1 MKVICIGH
9 IAYDITFPV
18 SRVPEENTKI
28 RTTHHVEC
36 GGGPMRNAA
45 LPLAFWHSNVELCGM
60 IGNDYQGEQ
69 IINELKHLGIGTKYI
84 VKRNDIPTDQAV
96 ILAATNGT
104 RTIVTSVKPKE
115 HPLIKIS
122 ENFDGILIDGEE
134 YQTSQQV
141 LKNNKTALSIIDA
154 GKYNSEVISLAH
166 KVNVVAC
173 SKEFA
178 EKFSQEKID
187 PSNMEQ
193 LKNIHRKLENEFKS
207 IVIITLEEYGSF
219 TKIGNEYKLIP
230 SMKVN
235 TVDSSEAGD
244 IFHGALLYFML
255 MNYSL
260 EDSIKLSNICGAL
273 ATTRLGNKDFNFPLT
288 KILKYGGVNDII

>member
-9 IAYDITFPV
+9 IAYDLTFPV
-18 SRVPEENTKI
+18 SRIPEENTKI

-45 LPLAFWHSNVELCGM
+45 LPLAFWHSNFELCGM

-193 LKNIHRKLENEFKS
+193 LKNIHRKLENEFKN

-235 TVDSSEAGD
+235 TVDSSGAGD

>member
-9 IAYDITFPV
+9 IAYDLTFPV

-36 GGGPMRNAA
+36 GGGPMRNAS

-166 KVNVVAC
+166 KVKVVAC

-187 PSNMEQ
+187 PSNLEQ
-193 LKNIHRKLENEFKS
+193 LKNIHLKLENEFKN

-235 TVDSSEAGD
+235 TVDSSGAGD

-255 MNYSL
+255 TNYSL

>member
-9 IAYDITFPV
+9 IAYDLTFPV

-166 KVNVVAC
+166 
-173 SKEFA
+173 
-178 EKFSQEKID
+178 
-187 PSNMEQ
+187 
-193 LKNIHRKLENEFKS
+193 
-207 IVIITLEEYGSF
+207 
-219 TKIGNEYKLIP
+219 
-230 SMKVN
+230 
-235 TVDSSEAGD
+235 
-244 IFHGALLYFML
+244 
-255 MNYSL
+255 
-260 EDSIKLSNICGAL
+260 
-273 ATTRLGNKDFNFPLT
+273 
-288 KILKYGGVNDII
+288 

>member
-1 MKVICIGH
+1 
-9 IAYDITFPV
+9 
-18 SRVPEENTKI
+18 
-28 RTTHHVEC
+28 
-36 GGGPMRNAA
+36 MRNAA

-193 LKNIHRKLENEFKS
+193 LKNIHLKLENEFKN

-235 TVDSSEAGD
+235 TVDSSGAGD

>member
-9 IAYDITFPV
+9 IAYDLTFPV

-193 LKNIHRKLENEFKS
+193 LKNIHRKLENEFKN

-219 TKIGNEYKLIP
+219 TRIGKEYKLIP

-235 TVDSSEAGD
+235 TVDSSGAGD

>member
-45 LPLAFWHSNVELCGM
+45 LPLAFWYSNVELCGM

-193 LKNIHRKLENEFKS
+193 LKNIHRKLENEFKN

-235 TVDSSEAGD
+235 TVDSSGAGD

>member
-9 IAYDITFPV
+9 IAYDLTFPV
-18 SRVPEENTKI
+18 SRIPEENTKI
-28 RTTHHVEC
+28 RTTHHIEC

-45 LPLAFWHSNVELCGM
+45 LPLACWHSNVELCGM

-96 ILAATNGT
+96 ILATTNGT

-187 PSNMEQ
+187 PSNLEQ
-193 LKNIHRKLENEFKS
+193 LKNIHRKLENEFKN

-235 TVDSSEAGD
+235 TVDSSGAGD

>member
-9 IAYDITFPV
+9 IAYDLTFPV

-166 KVNVVAC
+166 KVKVVAC

-193 LKNIHRKLENEFKS
+193 LKNIHRKLENEFKN

-235 TVDSSEAGD
+235 TVDSSGAGD
-244 IFHGALLYFML
+244 IFHGSLLYFML

-273 ATTRLGNKDFNFPLT
+273 ATTRLGNKDFNFSLT

>member
-193 LKNIHRKLENEFKS
+193 LKNIHRKLENEFKN

-235 TVDSSEAGD
+235 TVDSSGAGD

-273 ATTRLGNKDFNFPLT
+273 ATRRLGNKDFYFPLT
-288 KILKYGGVNDII
+288 KILNYGGVNDII

>member
-36 GGGPMRNAA
+36 GGGPMRNTA

-193 LKNIHRKLENEFKS
+193 LKNIHRKLENEFKN

-235 TVDSSEAGD
+235 TVDSSGAGD